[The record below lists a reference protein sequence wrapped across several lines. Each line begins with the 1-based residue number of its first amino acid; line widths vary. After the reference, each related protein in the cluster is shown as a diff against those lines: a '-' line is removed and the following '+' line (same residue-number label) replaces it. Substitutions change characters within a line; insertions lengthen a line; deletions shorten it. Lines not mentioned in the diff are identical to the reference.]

1 MNPNK
6 ILIILI
12 SISFIVLGFALKN
25 RSDYLEEKKISLDIE
40 NNISS
45 TSTKREDE
53 KSNQEEINIYQVR
66 KGDTL
71 WEIAEAKYGSG
82 FKYPE
87 IIKKNPGKTFKFADG
102 REGLIYEGT
111 VLNL

>member
-12 SISFIVLGFALKN
+12 SISFIILGFALKN
-25 RSDYLEEKKISLDIE
+25 RSEFIEETKKNQQIE

-45 TSTKREDE
+45 TSTKRDLPQE
-53 KSNQEEINIYQVR
+53 KNTYLVKE
-66 KGDTL
+66 GDTL

-82 FKYPE
+82 FKYHE
-87 IIKKNPGKTFKFADG
+87 IIKKNPGKTFKFKDG
-102 REGLIYEGT
+102 REGLIFPGT
-111 VLNL
+111 ILDL